1 MMPEAGHPLTDVLQE
16 AKSIAHELRRDMMPE
31 MGKREATRVDAT
43 TMAQRDAQIVIAAR
57 KRLGERLLVTFKA
70 THDYLQKVLAGCG
83 PADWEMPCSH
93 RTRVLTV
100 RTLLDLR
107 LAELAIHGWD
117 IRSRLKAAA
126 LLFAESV
133 PVLMDRIRAR
143 FETPGY
149 GGFRLAPEW
158 SGPVCY
164 RFELKGIIN
173 SPHDIL
179 VENDRAHFESAGA
192 TTPQVIFRCE
202 TALFILMMYRRLSLD
217 EALASG
223 ALSIEGDQALTL
235 AFERWLQGE

>member
-1 MMPEAGHPLTDVLQE
+1 MRYLQTLSPDAWSQPSACAGWRVDDVVAHLAGGALSCAESIARGLKRDMMPEAGHPLTDVLQE

-31 MGKREATRVDAT
+31 MEKREATRVDAT

-83 PADWEMPCSH
+83 PADWEIPCSH

-126 LLFAESV
+126 PLFAESV

-179 VENDRAHFESAGA
+179 VEND
-192 TTPQVIFRCE
+192 
-202 TALFILMMYRRLSLD
+202 
-217 EALASG
+217 
-223 ALSIEGDQALTL
+223 
-235 AFERWLQGE
+235 